1 MNSFTLTM
9 LVLAFMIEKKY
20 LPSLVHDPRLERKPR
35 SGWPVQVKH
44 FNTFSEYRIDTD
56 LAFWDDPETSFDHI
70 KDLETFKR
78 SQKYLSV

>member
-1 MNSFTLTM
+1 
-9 LVLAFMIEKKY
+9 MIEKQY

-35 SGWPVQVKH
+35 SGWPVQVKDYKYS
-44 FNTFSEYRIDTD
+44 NNFSEYRIDTD